1 VLTYG
6 PSHEPPPRPV
16 DAERALHNA
25 LAFWRQWSDQC
36 TPAGRWTDTVKR
48 SLIVLKGLTYAPT
61 GGVVAAPTTSLPEQI
76 GGPRNWDY
84 RYCWLRDTTFTLL
97 ALLNA
102 GYSDEARAWRDW
114 LFRAVAG
121 SPDQIQIMYGLGGE
135 RRLTEWE
142 VPWLPGYEDSRPVR
156 IGNDAAHQIQLDI
169 FGEIFDAFYQAHLH
183 GLPPVDRGPAIGQV
197 VLGHLAQI
205 WDQPDEGIWE
215 VRGPPQHFTHS
226 KVMAWVAFDRAIK
239 ISERLGTGWAERW
252 RQLRDEIHADVCEK
266 AFDRELGCFVQ
277 AYGSKALDASLLL
290 LPLVGFLPRTDPRMI
305 GTVKAI
311 EERLV
316 VDGLVLRYDTGEGVD
331 GLPSGEGAFLACSFW
346 LVDNYI
352 LQGRTAEARGLFERL
367 LGLSN
372 DLGLLAE
379 EYDPRAK
386 RQVGNFPQAFSHVA
400 LVNTAFNLTR
410 SEGPAEQR
418 AAHVQGKTRGR

>member
-1 VLTYG
+1 MD
-6 PSHEPPPRPV
+6 H
-16 DAERALHNA
+16 
-25 LAFWRQWSDQC
+25 
-36 TPAGRWTDTVKR
+36 
-48 SLIVLKGLTYAPT
+48 I
-61 GGVVAAPTTSLPEQI
+61 I
-76 GGPRNWDY
+76 
-84 RYCWLRDTTFTLL
+84 
-97 ALLNA
+97 
-102 GYSDEARAWRDW
+102 
-114 LFRAVAG
+114 
-121 SPDQIQIMYGLGGE
+121 
-135 RRLTEWE
+135 
-142 VPWLPGYEDSRPVR
+142 R
-156 IGNDAAHQIQLDI
+156 IGMDTSKHVFQ
-169 FGEIFDAFYQAHLH
+169 LH
-183 GLPPVDRGPAIGQV
+183 GVNAAEEPVLRRKLRRNDMVVFFEPRGPAIGLA
-197 VLGHLAQI
+197 VLGHLAEI

-239 ISERLGTGWAERW
+239 ISERLGAGWAERW

-266 AFDRELGCFVQ
+266 AFDRELGSFVQ

-290 LPLVGFLPRTDPRMI
+290 LPLVGFLPPTDPRMI

-311 EERLV
+311 ERRLV
-316 VDGLVLRYDTGEGVD
+316 VDGFVLRYDTGQGVD

-346 LVDNYI
+346 LADNYI

-418 AAHVQGKTRGR
+418 AAPDGKKPVDASRGRRRTSPTPPR